1 MKLHHEK
8 STKSTSNQTN
18 VEFLYANIN
27 SKIISRKRKEGSLI
41 MATGCVLA
49 LISGGLMLAA
59 VGVNQIKPIHEM
71 LNKVLGEE
79 E

>member
-59 VGVNQIKPIHEM
+59 ALLNQIKPIHEL
-71 LNKVLGEE
+71 LNKFLGEE